1 MAFTFFFR
9 DIHTL
14 EQLAENFMPF
24 INGLSKVKI
33 WDAGCAMGQEPYTFA
48 IVLAERMGY
57 FAFKKI
63 LIDASDI
70 DENNTFCKI
79 IAESKYPYN
88 ELERIPKELFEK
100 YFIKSDTANDY
111 QLNDTIRSKLKFHK
125 HDLLSLK
132 PFDSGYH
139 LIICKNVLLHF
150 HPEERIEVLKMY
162 HSSLVTGGFLTT
174 EQTQKMPVELNN
186 YFTQVSTNANIFKK
200 LELE

>member
-24 INGLSKVKI
+24 INGLAKVKI

-48 IVLAERMGY
+48 IVLAEKMGY

-63 LIDASDI
+63 LIDATDI

-79 IAESKYPYN
+79 ILDSKYPYN

-100 YFIKSDTANDY
+100 YFTKSDSGNDY
-111 QLNDTIRSKLKFHK
+111 QLIDNIRNRLNFHK
-125 HDLLSLK
+125 HDLLTLK
-132 PFDSGYH
+132 AFGTGYH

-150 HPEERIEVLKMY
+150 HPEERIEVIKMF
-162 HSSLVTGGFLTT
+162 HSALVPGGFLTT
-174 EQTQKMPVELNN
+174 EQTQKMPAELNG
-186 YFTQVSTNANIFKK
+186 YFTQISTNANIFKK
-200 LELE
+200 LEV